1 MPRVWEDRIN
11 RKSRGR
17 QTLSQ
22 RNIQEFGKGDTQGI
36 EDSKLAASVS
46 VNLRQEKNGMPMW
59 LRMEVGDLDKDSK

>member
-59 LRMEVGDLDKDSK
+59 LRMEIGDLDKDSK

>member
-22 RNIQEFGKGDTQGI
+22 RNIQEFGKGDAQGI